1 MKFKKIIVFMALII
15 SVLSAFG
22 CSVDKP
28 VANTPED
35 VAEAFV
41 NAYVT
46 ADYITMDEYSAISQ
60 RDMMADEMK
69 YYIEEE
75 GYTAEEYWKEVAVNY
90 ELASVPKNYDD
101 FAKILKNAQKSYFK
115 ETFGKGYKIEVT
127 ATVKKTLTDKELPTF
142 LEELKA
148 NEFEYKYFELD
159 EISTAS
165 ALDVTAV
172 MSSKELDEPREEQFE
187 LLIVKINEKFKV
199 LYVN

>member
-1 MKFKKIIVFMALII
+1 MKLKKSLVFLALII
-15 SVLSAFG
+15 SVLSVFG
-22 CSVDKP
+22 CSKDEP

-35 VAEAFV
+35 VAKAFV
-41 NAYVT
+41 TAYVN

-69 YYIEEE
+69 FYTEEE
-75 GYTAEEYWKEVAVNY
+75 GYSEQEYWKEVAVNY
-90 ELASVPKNYDD
+90 ELASVPKSYDD

-127 ATVKKTLTDKELPTF
+127 AEVTKTLTDAELPTF

-172 MSSKELDEPREEQFE
+172 LSSKELDEPREEQFE